1 MDTYAFPTQSAR
13 TRRFTLGLPRDFTL
27 SPDGER
33 ILFLRTRG
41 PEDPVV
47 CLWLLADNEE
57 HLLATDVGTYTTDTA
72 MSTVAYT
79 TNGELWSLSLDPT
92 PGATSPPAASPS
104 SPPPAAAQPR
114 RAAVPGPVS
123 DPRLDPTG
131 RRVAYVSGRSLRVV
145 DVAGSNDQLV
155 ASDDDPEVSW
165 GVAEYIAAEEMH
177 RTRGHWWSPD
187 GTRLMAARVDL
198 TPVQRWWIADPANPA
213 EPPRQVPYPAAG
225 TPNALVSL
233 HTFDLAGGST
243 QLRWDATAYE
253 YLATA
258 DWDSHGP
265 LLSVQSRD
273 QRTLQ
278 ILAADPDTGETHLLH
293 EQRDAAWVQLI
304 DGVPGRTTSGK
315 LVHTEDAGET
325 RYLTVD
331 GARVTPDGLQLRVVL
346 KVDGESVLF
355 LASDEPTE
363 CHLWLYDETG
373 LQQLSDA
380 PGSHEGYRAGN
391 TLLLSSNTEAGR
403 TYVVRRNGQE
413 HPITSHRATPA
424 ATPHITWLQAGDLQ
438 IRTAL
443 LLPSWHQPGTKLP
456 VVMAPYAGP
465 AMSLVMKVA
474 APWFYKAQWYA
485 DAGFAVV
492 IADGRGT
499 PGRGPA
505 WEKTVH
511 HDLLAAPIEDQI
523 TALHAA
529 AEHCPDLD
537 LTRVGITGWSF
548 GGMLATA
555 AVLRRPDVFH
565 AGISGAGPA
574 EQRLYDTHWRERFL
588 GHPDEYPADY
598 DRSSTVNEA
607 AKLERPLLLVHGL
620 ADDNVFA
627 AHTLRLSAALL
638 KAGRPHQVLPLTGA
652 AHSPTDEAT
661 VVGLLLHELNFL
673 KTSLGADEPAAPG
686 TPRER

>member
-1 MDTYAFPTQSAR
+1 MDTNAFPTQSAR

-27 SPDGER
+27 SPDGHR
-33 ILFLRTRG
+33 VLFLRSQG

-47 CLWLLADNEE
+47 CLWLHVGGEE
-57 HLLATDVGTYTTDTA
+57 HLLATDVGTYTTDAA

-79 TNGELWSLSLDPT
+79 TNGELWSLTPT
-92 PGATSPPAASPS
+92 AAEGGSPKHLPTA
-104 SPPPAAAQPR
+104 
-114 RAAVPGPVS
+114 GPVT

-131 RRVAYVSGRSLRVV
+131 HRIAYVTDRALRVIS
-145 DVAGSNDQLV
+145 VADGNDKLV
-155 ASDDDPEVSW
+155 AADADPEVSW
-165 GVAEYIAAEEMH
+165 GVAEYIAAEEMY

-187 GTRLMAARVDL
+187 GTQLMAARVDL

-213 EPPRQVPYPAAG
+213 EPPRQIPYPAAG

-243 QLRWDATAYE
+243 QLRWDSTAYE

-258 DWDSHGP
+258 DWDAHGP

-278 ILAADPDTGETHLLH
+278 ILAADPTTGDTHLLH
-293 EQRDAAWVQLI
+293 EQRDPSWVQLI
-304 DGVPGRTTSGK
+304 DGVPARTASGK
-315 LVHTEDAGET
+315 LVHTEDSGET

-331 GARVTPDGLQLRVVL
+331 GTRVTPDGLQLRVVL
-346 KVDGESVLF
+346 DVTGESVLF

-373 LQQLSDA
+373 LQQLSDG

-403 TYVVRRNGQE
+403 TYVVRRNGQD

-424 ATPHITWLQAGDLQ
+424 ATPRITWLQAGDLQ

-443 LLPSWHQPGTKLP
+443 LLPSWHTPGSAKLP

-485 DAGFAVV
+485 EQGFAVV

-511 HDLLAAPIEDQI
+511 RDLLAAPIEDQI

-529 AEHCPDLD
+529 AEYCPDLD

-574 EQRLYDTHWRERFL
+574 EQRMYDTHWRERFL
-588 GHPDEYPADY
+588 GHPDEYPDDY
-598 DRSSTVNEA
+598 YRSSTVNEA

-627 AHTLRLSAALL
+627 AHSLRLSAALL
-638 KAGRPHQVLPLTGA
+638 KAGRPHQFLPLTGA

-673 KTSLGADEPAAPG
+673 KTMLGVGEPAAPG